1 MSPTPLYQP
10 GRFSQ
15 IMYVK
20 GLMPVFSSC
29 LCVLFG
35 GFSLS
40 FTKIRLRSLF
50 CRLDAQGFVEIVSV
64 LVGNGNKL
72 FVVFL
77 LLFF

>member
-1 MSPTPLYQP
+1 MSLRPFWRIQ
-10 GRFSQ
+10 SVVHKDQ
-15 IMYVK
+15 VK
-20 GLMPVFSSC
+20 V
-29 LCVLFG
+29 
-35 GFSLS
+35 
-40 FTKIRLRSLF
+40 TF